1 MVGRRGLNAFGN
13 GVGPAKSK
21 NKDGSNSYRPKP
33 VAFRFQDASNK
44 AMEDQRRDH
53 IKNKLI
59 DAVKGDELETFRKNE
74 DEVSPPSMSP
84 RAWTTTCFP
93 Y

>member
-13 GVGPAKSK
+13 GTGPAKSK
-21 NKDGSNSYRPKP
+21 SKDGSNPYRPKP

-59 DAVKGDELETFRKNE
+59 DAVKGDELETFRKSE
-74 DEVSPPSMSP
+74 DEV
-84 RAWTTTCFP
+84 RA
-93 Y
+93 